1 MVVTQG
7 RAPVPQTVA
16 RLEAAIAARGL
27 TLFAKVDHAAAARAA
42 GLELPD
48 EVVLLLGDPRAGTGL
63 MQEAAAVGIEL
74 PLRILVW
81 DDGGRTRI
89 GFRDPTALAAEYGI
103 EAHRGTLERMHLLLD
118 ALAAEAEGDGTQVGP
133 G

>member
-1 MVVTQG
+1 MPRRPGPRGSNCPTRWSCCSAI
-7 RAPVPQTVA
+7 RAPAPA
-16 RLEAAIAARGL
+16 SCRR
-27 TLFAKVDHAAAARAA
+27 R
-42 GLELPD
+42 
-48 EVVLLLGDPRAGTGL
+48 
-63 MQEAAAVGIEL
+63 AAVGIEL